1 MQPALTDASRWQSAT
16 MALYTRRA
24 DLGLTTGDRV
34 SRVETASKR
43 QAEKL
48 FARIMSA

>member
-1 MQPALTDASRWQSAT
+1 M
-16 MALYTRRA
+16 
-24 DLGLTTGDRV
+24 DRLIVAMSNQGIVTLDFDGEFYLLRVNGV